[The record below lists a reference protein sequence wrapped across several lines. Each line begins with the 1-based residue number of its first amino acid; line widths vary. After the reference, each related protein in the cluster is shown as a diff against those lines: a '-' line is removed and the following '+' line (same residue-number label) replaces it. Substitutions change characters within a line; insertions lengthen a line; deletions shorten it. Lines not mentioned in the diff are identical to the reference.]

1 MRVLLCS
8 VLSGA
13 LALTGGPVWAAPG
26 PAGEDAPPA
35 PVVPG
40 PSDDDD
46 DDGDEGDEGDSLAPE
61 DRNEIVATASKAWTA
76 GDWPEVRRLLEPLA
90 DDPEAMKVDFVRNQ
104 VLLLLADA
112 TLNDDTVGDEAER
125 RRLAA
130 AYLNRE
136 MDADSDFVLAP
147 DLYTKLLFDLYV
159 EVSANRNRDEINRCS
174 ADLMACK
181 ADVANERDAYAK
193 LATEHAKL
201 QAAFDEQEVEV
212 RDRVARSRIFAA
224 IPFGVGQFYNG
235 DIALG
240 ATFVSVEVAFGATGL
255 GLLLYRT
262 INDGC
267 RRTRGFQR
275 GSLVCTNSNTD
286 AVANRR
292 QAEEAMGWFFI
303 GTIALDILIAQLRFE
318 PFETTEVRR
327 VPRRELESGGS
338 GGDSRRR
345 RTRRGKKGK
354 AGKKSTRGPTFRPIV
369 AGSPDGGQLGV
380 SIRF

>member
-1 MRVLLCS
+1 MR
-8 VLSGA
+8 
-13 LALTGGPVWAAPG
+13 
-26 PAGEDAPPA
+26 
-35 PVVPG
+35 
-40 PSDDDD
+40 
-46 DDGDEGDEGDSLAPE
+46 
-61 DRNEIVATASKAWTA
+61 I
-76 GDWPEVRRLLEPLA
+76 
-90 DDPEAMKVDFVRNQ
+90 DFVRNQ

-112 TLNDDTVGDEAER
+112 TLNDETLGDEPER

-136 MDADSDFVLAP
+136 MDADPDFVLAP

-181 ADVANERDAYAK
+181 ADVANEREAYAK
-193 LATEHAKL
+193 LAAEHAEL
-201 QAAFDEQEVEV
+201 QVRYDEQEVEV

-240 ATFVSVEVAFGATGL
+240 ATFVSVEVAFGAAGL

-262 INDGC
+262 LADDC
-267 RRTRGFQR
+267 RRTRGFQS
-275 GSLVCTNSNTD
+275 GSLVCTNPDTE
-286 AVANRR
+286 AVRRRR
-292 QAEEAMGWFFI
+292 QGEEVMGWFFL
-303 GTIALDILIAQLRFE
+303 GTIALDILIAQLRFK

-327 VPRRELESGGS
+327 IPRRELEAGG
-338 GGDSRRR
+338 GGESRR
-345 RTRRGKKGK
+345 RTRRGKPR
-354 AGKKSTRGPTFRPIV
+354 KKSSQGPTFRPIV
-369 AGSPDGGQLGV
+369 SGRPDGGQLGV